1 MGFCKGF
8 NLDETGSN
16 AFLYRPYAYSAKSA
30 PVRAKIS
37 GKRYQRFSLVAA
49 YVEGQLVAPMTYQ
62 QTMDSTLFEAWF
74 EHFLMPSLTEKSLII
89 MDNARFHRISVLKG
103 IAEQKGHKVL
113 PLPPYSPELN
123 PIEKIWANIKRE
135 LRKILPSYS
144 CFMEA
149 LLGTFISL
157 NYKERGCPR

>member
-1 MGFCKGF
+1 M
-8 NLDETGSN
+8 
-16 AFLYRPYAYSAKSA
+16 
-30 PVRAKIS
+30 
-37 GKRYQRFSLVAA
+37 VAA

-89 MDNARFHRISVLKG
+89 MDNARFHRISVLKD
-103 IAEQKGHKVL
+103 IVEQKGHKVL

-144 CFMEA
+144 CFVEA
-149 LLGTFISL
+149 LLGTF
-157 NYKERGCPR
+157 YFA

>member
-1 MGFCKGF
+1 M
-8 NLDETGSN
+8 
-16 AFLYRPYAYSAKSA
+16 
-30 PVRAKIS
+30 
-37 GKRYQRFSLVAA
+37 VAA

-74 EHFLMPSLTEKSLII
+74 KHFLMPSLTEKSLII
-89 MDNARFHRISVLKG
+89 MDNARFHRISVLKD

-135 LRKILPSYS
+135 LRKIVPSYS
-144 CFMEA
+144 CFVDA
-149 LLGTFISL
+149 LLDTF
-157 NYKERGCPR
+157 YFA

>member
-1 MGFCKGF
+1 M
-8 NLDETGSN
+8 
-16 AFLYRPYAYSAKSA
+16 
-30 PVRAKIS
+30 
-37 GKRYQRFSLVAA
+37 VAA
-49 YVEGQLVAPMTYQ
+49 YVEGQLVAPMIYQ
-62 QTMDSTLFEAWF
+62 QTMDSTLFETWF

-135 LRKILPSYS
+135 LRK
-144 CFMEA
+144 
-149 LLGTFISL
+149 
-157 NYKERGCPR
+157 R